1 MVRVYRNKLIWNS
14 SSLIYPE
21 PRLGNWR
28 KSCAKRRR
36 KENKEKQTM
45 SNLLFVGEKK
55 MENMTC
61 SSQLSSYIYFFLFS
75 EIIISK
81 HFLNIFGLDNK
92 IKFLHIFDIF
102 YKLNLKLPNTNSKKL
117 SIIFKYHPS
126 FPI

>member
-1 MVRVYRNKLIWNS
+1 
-14 SSLIYPE
+14 
-21 PRLGNWR
+21 
-28 KSCAKRRR
+28 
-36 KENKEKQTM
+36 M

-61 SSQLSSYIYFFLFS
+61 SSQLSSYIFFLFS

-92 IKFLHIFDIF
+92 IKFLHIFEIF
-102 YKLNLKLPNTNSKKL
+102 NKLNWKLPNTNSKKL